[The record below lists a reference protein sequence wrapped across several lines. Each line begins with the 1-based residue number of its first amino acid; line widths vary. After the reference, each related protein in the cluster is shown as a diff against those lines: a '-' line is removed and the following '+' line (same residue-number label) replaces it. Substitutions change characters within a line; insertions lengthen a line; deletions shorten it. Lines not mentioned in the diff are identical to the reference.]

1 MLQRVPEA
9 LNRRTARRKAMI
21 TLYNRDWSR
30 QEIAWHV
37 GHMDQ
42 IAGIRLVE
50 AADGPAR
57 GTRMLQVWTG
67 SDLYFDVLADR
78 SLDIGAC
85 RYKGVPLA
93 WASSVGV
100 VHPAYY
106 EPEGLG
112 WLRSFGGGL
121 LATCGLDQFGSPSSD
136 AGEEFGLHGR
146 VGNLP
151 ATSVGYRTYWD
162 GDDYELEISGQVRQ
176 TRVFGEN
183 LVLRRRISTRLRS
196 NKIWIED
203 TVTNEGFALQPHMIL
218 YHFNLGFPLVS
229 EDSRLILEAEE
240 TVPRDADAEPGLAE
254 WMNFHAPTAG
264 YREQVFWHAPAADA
278 EGKVHIE
285 LKNPALDIGLRWTY
299 DKASL
304 PHLFEWKMMGQG
316 MYVVG
321 VEPANSSGMRGRAV
335 ARQADDLPHME
346 PGESRSY
353 AIEVEVVEG

>member
-1 MLQRVPEA
+1 LEGKM
-9 LNRRTARRKAMI
+9 MGS
-21 TLYNRDWSR
+21 LYERNLSR
-30 QEIAWHV
+30 QEFMQHV

-50 AADGPAR
+50 AADGRAR
-57 GTRMLQVWTG
+57 GSRMFQVWTG
-67 SDLYFDVLADR
+67 GGLYFDVLVDR

-85 RYKGVPLA
+85 RYKGVPLS
-93 WASSVGV
+93 WVSSVGI

-151 ATSVGYRTYWD
+151 AKAVGYRTYWD
-162 GDDYELEISGQVRQ
+162 GDSYELEVTGEVRQ

-183 LVLRRRISTRLRS
+183 LVLRRRISTRLGS
-196 NKIWIED
+196 NRILIGD
-203 TVTNEGFALQPHMIL
+203 TVTNEGFAPQPHMIL

-229 EDSRLILEAEE
+229 ENSRLHLESEQ
-240 TVPRDADAEPGLAE
+240 VFPRNEDAEAGLE
-254 WMNFHAPTAG
+254 DWMNLQPPTAG
-264 YREQVFWHAPAADA
+264 FREHVFRHDLAADA
-278 EGKVHIE
+278 EGKVHVTLE
-285 LKNPALDIGLRWTY
+285 NPTIGIGLRWTY

-304 PHLFEWKMMGQG
+304 PHLFQWKMMGQG
-316 MYVVG
+316 AYIVG
-321 VEPANSSGMRGRAV
+321 IEPGNSSGIDGRAA
-335 ARQADDLPHME
+335 ARESGDLPHLE

-353 AIEVEVVEG
+353 VIEVEVIEG